1 MCLPYIRHMKT
12 TLILRDE
19 LVRKAKSR
27 AALRGM
33 TLSRYMETCLENS
46 LLETEAASV
55 GDWLQSLPEVPE
67 GATEEVDA
75 ILRLGDFDRIDPEMW
90 S

>member
-1 MCLPYIRHMKT
+1 MMKT

-27 AALRGM
+27 AALRGL
-33 TLSRYMETCLENS
+33 TLSRYMETCLEKS
-46 LLETEAASV
+46 LQEKESACV
-55 GDWLQSLPEVPE
+55 GDWLHTLPDVPD
-67 GATEEVDA
+67 GAVEEVEA
-75 ILRLGDFDRIDPEMW
+75 IIRSGDFDRIDPELW